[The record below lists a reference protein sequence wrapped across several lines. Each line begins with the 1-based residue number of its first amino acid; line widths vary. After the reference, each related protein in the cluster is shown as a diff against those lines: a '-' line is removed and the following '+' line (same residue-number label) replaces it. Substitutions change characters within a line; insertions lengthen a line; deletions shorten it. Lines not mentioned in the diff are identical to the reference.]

1 MPLSPIRTGKPN
13 KQTQIK
19 LWSYYCVCSNAQGYT
34 PLIGKLGGERDRA
47 DNNNNNKVC
56 QKMFYF
62 LDIVGMHIGCA
73 SFTICFFLIQSS
85 LCADLFPATSYGFLQ
100 SSLEILQSLKNGSQ
114 VKISKNLEF
123 SGLPKTKQIS
133 LSPVG
138 TFHISTKSQPPFT
151 LTPFFL

>member
-1 MPLSPIRTGKPN
+1 
-13 KQTQIK
+13 
-19 LWSYYCVCSNAQGYT
+19 
-34 PLIGKLGGERDRA
+34 
-47 DNNNNNKVC
+47 
-56 QKMFYF
+56 MFYF
-62 LDIVGMHIGCA
+62 LDIVWMHIGCA

-85 LCADLFPATSYGFLQ
+85 FCADLFPATSYGFLQ

-123 SGLPKTKQIS
+123 SGLPKTKKIS

-151 LTPFFL
+151 LPVFFVTKRSSLKLCATLPSWIYFTWLFWRFVRASSTSKLDWFGKMTQKG